1 MQTCYRHPDR
11 ETRVACSRCDRPICP
26 ECMSPSPVGMRCPE
40 CAGERSDIRRP
51 SYKAPTASATDTP
64 ATYALIGINVLV
76 FVAQLAFG
84 GGATGFDGTGLTADG
99 ALCGDAI
106 GAGGICAP
114 PTVLTDGGEWW
125 RIFTSGFL
133 HGGFI
138 HLALNMFVLYILG
151 TLLEPAIGTRR
162 LLGIYFVS
170 LVAGSFGALLLSEPF
185 RYTVGASGAI
195 YGLFGATLL
204 VARNR
209 GLDEIVTQLGFW
221 LVLNLVLTF
230 SISGISIGGHL
241 GGLAGGALAGMVV
254 LAAERRSARVPVGF
268 EIAALAALGTVAF
281 VACLVVAGGSAGP
294 G

>member
-209 GLDEIVTQLGFW
+209 GLDQVVTQLGFW

>member
-26 ECMSPSPVGMRCPE
+26 ECMTPSPVGMRCPE
-40 CAGERSDIRRP
+40 CAGERSDVRKP
-51 SYKAPTASATDTP
+51 SYSSPASSANDAP
-64 ATYALIGINVLV
+64 ATYALIAINVAV
-76 FVAQLAFG
+76 FVAQLALG
-84 GGATGFDGTGLTADG
+84 GGATDFDGTGLTADG

-106 GAGGICAP
+106 GSGGLCGP
-114 PTVLTDGGEWW
+114 PAVLTDGGEWW

-209 GLDEIVTQLGFW
+209 GLDQVVTQLGFW

>member
-1 MQTCYRHPDR
+1 MQKCYRHPDR
-11 ETRVACSRCDRPICP
+11 ETRVSCSRCERPICP
-26 ECMSPSPVGMRCPE
+26 ECMTPSPVGMRCPE
-40 CAGERSDIRRP
+40 CAGDRTQVRRP
-51 SYKAPTASATDTP
+51 SYGSAAPSWGDAP
-64 ATYALIGINVLV
+64 ATYVLIAINVVV
-76 FVAQLAFG
+76 FVAQLALG

-106 GAGGICAP
+106 GSGGLCGP
-114 PTVLTDGGEWW
+114 PAALTDGGEWW
-125 RIFTSGFL
+125 RIITSGFL

-162 LLGIYFVS
+162 LLAIYAVS
-170 LVAGSFGALLLSEPF
+170 LIAGSFGALLLTEPF

-209 GLDEIVTQLGFW
+209 GLDQIVTQLGFW

-241 GGLAGGALAGMVV
+241 GGLAGGVLAGLVV
-254 LAAERRSARVPVGF
+254 LAVERRSPRVPAGLEF
-268 EIAALAALGTVAF
+268 AALAALGAFAF
-281 VACLVVAGGSAGP
+281 VACLVVAGGAAGP

>member
-26 ECMSPSPVGMRCPE
+26 ECMTPSPVGMRCPE
-40 CAGERSDIRRP
+40 CAGERSDVRKP
-51 SYKAPTASATDTP
+51 SYSSSASSANDAP
-64 ATYALIGINVLV
+64 ATYALIAINVAV
-76 FVAQLAFG
+76 FVAQLALG
-84 GGATGFDGTGLTADG
+84 GGATDFDGTGLTADG

-106 GAGGICAP
+106 GSGGLCGP
-114 PTVLTDGGEWW
+114 PAVLTDGGEWW

-209 GLDEIVTQLGFW
+209 GLDQVVTQLGFW

>member
-254 LAAERRSARVPVGF
+254 LAVERRRTRVPAGA
-268 EIAALAALGTVAF
+268 EIAALTALGTIAF
-281 VACLVVAGGSAGP
+281 VACLVVAGGAAGP